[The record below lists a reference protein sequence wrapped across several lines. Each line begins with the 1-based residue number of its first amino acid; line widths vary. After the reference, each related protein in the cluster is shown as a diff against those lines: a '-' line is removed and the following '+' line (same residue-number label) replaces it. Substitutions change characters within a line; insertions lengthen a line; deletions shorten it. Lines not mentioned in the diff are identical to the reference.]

1 MAEDKK
7 QDTDYNEI
15 RELEGL
21 EPVRVRPGMY
31 IGDTNTK
38 GLHHMVWEI
47 VDNSIDEAMAGFAT
61 RIIVTITKQGSI
73 VVDDDGRGIPTKVQA
88 SGVTGV
94 EMALCKLH
102 AGGKFGDGA
111 YKVSGGLHGVGA
123 SVVNAL
129 SEWMKAWVWR
139 EGKLFYIAFDNKDIY
154 HLPHVGHP
162 IQALSELDDA
172 TKLAEKEH
180 GTTIEFMPDFS
191 IMEKGDWEADT
202 IAARLKQLA
211 YLNKGIRIV
220 LINQI
225 ADTKEEWFF
234 EGGLKQYVQDIN
246 KDKEVLIP
254 TIVYGEH
261 EAELKAPNESNKK
274 YGVKAEIAFQYNK
287 GYTPSVYSFC
297 NNINTTEG
305 GTHEEGFKLALV
317 RLINKFALDK
327 KIMKEVDDKIT
338 KDDILEGLTAI
349 ISIKHPNPQYKGQ
362 TKGELGNSEVRPFTN
377 DVTSE
382 IFEKFLL
389 ENPDE
394 AIIVIKKVVYAK
406 EARIKSQEVREAT
419 RRKSPFDSASMP
431 GKLTDCSC
439 KDPSICEMYLVEGDS
454 AGGSAKM
461 GRDSVFQAILPLRGK
476 IINVE
481 KAKTERIFANEEIM
495 AMITAIGAN
504 VSLEFDVTKI
514 RYDKVIIMTD
524 ADVDGAHIRILL
536 LTFFFRYMKPL
547 IEHGHVYAAVPPLY
561 KLFCGKQC
569 RYSYSDAELEEH
581 KAEFANQKYV
591 IQRYKGLGEMDPEQ
605 LWETT
610 MSPATRMLKR
620 ITIEDA
626 VMADQQFSFLMGDDV
641 APRKDFIAKNAKFVK
656 NLDI

>member
-1 MAEDKK
+1 
-7 QDTDYNEI
+7 
-15 RELEGL
+15 
-21 EPVRVRPGMY
+21 
-31 IGDTNTK
+31 
-38 GLHHMVWEI
+38 
-47 VDNSIDEAMAGFAT
+47 
-61 RIIVTITKQGSI
+61 
-73 VVDDDGRGIPTKVQA
+73 
-88 SGVTGV
+88 
-94 EMALCKLH
+94 
-102 AGGKFGDGA
+102 
-111 YKVSGGLHGVGA
+111 
-123 SVVNAL
+123 
-129 SEWMKAWVWR
+129 
-139 EGKLFYIAFDNKDIY
+139 
-154 HLPHVGHP
+154 
-162 IQALSELDDA
+162 
-172 TKLAEKEH
+172 
-180 GTTIEFMPDFS
+180 
-191 IMEKGDWEADT
+191 
-202 IAARLKQLA
+202 
-211 YLNKGIRIV
+211 
-220 LINQI
+220 
-225 ADTKEEWFF
+225 
-234 EGGLKQYVQDIN
+234 
-246 KDKEVLIP
+246 
-254 TIVYGEH
+254 
-261 EAELKAPNESNKK
+261 
-274 YGVKAEIAFQYNK
+274 
-287 GYTPSVYSFC
+287 
-297 NNINTTEG
+297 
-305 GTHEEGFKLALV
+305 
-317 RLINKFALDK
+317 
-327 KIMKEVDDKIT
+327 MKEVDDKIT

-605 LWETT
+605 L
-610 MSPATRMLKR
+610 
-620 ITIEDA
+620 
-626 VMADQQFSFLMGDDV
+626 
-641 APRKDFIAKNAKFVK
+641 
-656 NLDI
+656 